1 MRLPGRFVLPV
12 VVLCLA
18 SAGGFAEE
26 DDKKEAKP
34 VPEPRVFTSEHSGQ
48 FGGQQVQYRAV
59 AGETYLKDE
68 DGEPKARS
76 SGASPRT
83 RLP

>member
-18 SAGGFAEE
+18 SHGSFAEE
-26 DDKKEAKP
+26 DKKKEPKP
-34 VPEPRVFTSEHSGQ
+34 VPEPRVFTSEHSGR
-48 FGGQQVQYRAV
+48 FGGRQIQYRAV

-68 DGEPKARS
+68 DGDPKASFFSLCLRQE
-76 SGASPRT
+76 
-83 RLP
+83 